1 MFETYPDMLT
11 LEEFMEILQIGKNS
25 TYELL
30 DSGKL
35 KCFRIGKKY
44 KIPKKANYKY
54 IVGIVIT
61 SWIYWKCYEQKNK
74 VNEKK
79 ESGHDF
85 I

>member
-25 TYELL
+25 AYELL

-44 KIPKKANYKY
+44 KIPKKAVIEY
-54 IVGIVIT
+54 IE
-61 SWIYWKCYEQKNK
+61 SAMNK
-74 VNEKK
+74 KIK
-79 ESGHDF
+79 
-85 I
+85 